1 MTEKSTRQ
9 PWQAESLRLTV
20 FRPPT
25 AVAPESR
32 DWWKGVVGSEPENR
46 VESPRLNVTREDG
59 LFLGGRL
66 SLNVSAARIDWVIA
80 AESNPE
86 EVSTGLGP
94 VEEGVERF
102 TKALNEWL
110 KSARPVQ
117 RLAVGVVASLGV
129 PDRLSGYR
137 TIQGFLQ
144 DVKLDAEHT
153 SDFLYQ
159 INRPRQSKVIP
170 ALKIN
175 RLSKW
180 SVSSSRTV
188 QWIVGAAPQASL
200 AGPEVFACRLEL
212 DINTAA
218 EHEGE
223 LPTLDVLPELARL
236 ALEISDR
243 GDIP

>member
-20 FRPPT
+20 FRLPT
-25 AVAPESR
+25 AVAPESL

-46 VESPRLNVTREDG
+46 VESPRINVRREDG

-66 SLNVSAARIDWVIA
+66 SLNVSPARIDWVLA
-80 AESNPE
+80 AESKPE

-94 VEEGVERF
+94 VEEGVKRF
-102 TKALNEWL
+102 MEALNGWL
-110 KSARPVQ
+110 KLARPVQ

-137 TIQGFLQ
+137 AIQGFLQ
-144 DVKLDAEHT
+144 DVKLDAEHI

-180 SVSSSRTV
+180 SVSLSRTL
-188 QWIVGAAPQASL
+188 QLIVGAAPQASFG
-200 AGPEVFACRLEL
+200 GPEEFACRLEL

-223 LPTLDVLPELARL
+223 LPTLDVLPELVRL